1 MFSLAQN
8 YVTRGF
14 WGDEAWTSLISQLPY
29 KDMLTTTAADFH
41 PPGYY
46 SIIELVYKFLP
57 PTELV
62 TRSISFLFYLLTIF
76 MVYKLA
82 SVFSVIVSE
91 TKGLDS
97 SATPQNDKKNNR
109 GKEIFGLNLF
119 GLLSAAVVALNPIF
133 FRYAFEAR
141 NYTMFAFA
149 ATGSIF
155 FLLEISKSGP
165 VSSSVI
171 ASGEQSN
178 LTTARLPLRQRR
190 IAMTKKEVGFVLFTT
205 LGIYT
210 HYYMFFVL
218 GAQGLYLILFD
229 RKVLLKMIGL
239 YLVTVILYLPCLPF
253 LFGQLKSVAGDY
265 WIGTVDKRTH
275 YEALLRILGGEGKN
289 LIRPWLFGI
298 SVVLLIVGLAQHAL
312 RIDPESLRLNSGQA
326 SSGQRFEK
334 PYLLIWLWAV
344 VPFILATLPGFKFD
358 GVHLPFR
365 PIFFWR
371 YLIGSSI
378 PLAMVMIHSAQKLRP
393 GLFALSVAAILVLSA
408 AVDYLTLASYPY
420 GFKQVYTSEVVPKI
434 NSSDKIVTVLPSFA
448 EVLYY
453 RNRNNLSNELTV
465 LPEGLVQFSGKS
477 LLDAYTA
484 NGVVKISDEI
494 SGRYFELRPGPSVR
508 TVNSNDQ
515 APNFKQ

>member
-29 KDMLTTTAADFH
+29 KEMLRTTAADFH

-46 SIIELVYKFLP
+46 TIVEFVYKFLP
-57 PTELV
+57 PTEFV
-62 TRSISFLFYLLTIF
+62 TRSISIIFYLLTLF

-82 SVFSVIVSE
+82 SYV
-91 TKGLDS
+91 
-97 SATPQNDKKNNR
+97 R
-109 GKEIFGLNLF
+109 GHLF
-119 GLLSAAVVALNPIF
+119 GVLSAAVVAVNPIF
-133 FRYAFEAR
+133 FTYAFEAR

-155 FLLEISKSGP
+155 FLLEISRSGP

-171 ASGEQSN
+171 ASGERSN
-178 LTTARLPLRQRR
+178 LTTRLPRLLRNL
-190 IAMTKKEVGFVLFTT
+190 AMTKKEVGFVIFTT

-218 GAQGLYLILFD
+218 GAQGLYLLLYD
-229 RKVLLKMIGL
+229 RKIFLKMMGL
-239 YLVTVILYLPCLPF
+239 YVISAILYLPWLPF
-253 LFGQLKSVAGDY
+253 LLGQLKSVAGDY
-265 WIGTVDKRTH
+265 WIGGIDKRTH
-275 YEALLRILGGEGKN
+275 YEALLRILGGEQKN
-289 LIRPWLFGI
+289 LLRPWLFGLSI
-298 SVVLLIVGLAQHAL
+298 ILLAVGIVQHAL
-312 RIDPESLRLNSGQA
+312 RDPSR

-358 GVHLPFR
+358 GIHLPFR

-378 PLAMVMIHSAQKLRP
+378 PLSMVMVHSAQKFPKYLMW
-393 GLFALSVAAILVLSA
+393 GSVGILLLLSLVI
-408 AVDYLTLASYPY
+408 DFWTFASYPY
-420 GFKQVYTSEVVPKI
+420 GFKQVYANQVIPQI
-434 NSSDKIVTVLPSFA
+434 RQDDKIVTVLPSFA

-453 RNRNNLSNELTV
+453 RNRNQLGNDLII

-477 LLDAYTA
+477 LLDAYVS
-484 NGVVKISDEI
+484 NEVVKIADVPE
-494 SGRYFELRPGPSVR
+494 GRYFEMRPGPNLEVR
-508 TVNSNDQ
+508 D
-515 APNFKQ
+515 